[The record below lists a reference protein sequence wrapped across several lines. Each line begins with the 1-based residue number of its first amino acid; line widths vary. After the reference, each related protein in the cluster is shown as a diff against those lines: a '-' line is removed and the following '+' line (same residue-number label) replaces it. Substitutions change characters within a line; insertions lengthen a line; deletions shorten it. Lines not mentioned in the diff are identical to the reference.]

1 MRDPVS
7 PLSPLARH
15 DLLTVTPGAWSRVL
29 AGRPDLAGIPH
40 LAGWAERG
48 WPVIA
53 RRRGPGEDAGLV
65 AAGLPLPPA
74 LGKRRIGLALDP
86 GSVTPRPS
94 LTLAEA
100 GGAAPAAWHPTIAAL
115 VAHGAAH
122 GCVPRVF
129 GGLLWQALTGLPYLS
144 DTSDLDLLWPVSL
157 DRAFLAH
164 ASLDR
169 AFLDGLARIAGPAP
183 MRLDGEIC
191 LPDGFAVNWRELHA
205 AGPDE
210 AVLVKGLLRLELRPV
225 AALRA
230 ALSPAA

>member
-1 MRDPVS
+1 M
-7 PLSPLARH
+7 SPLARH

-29 AGRPDLAGIPH
+29 AGRPDLAEIPH

-86 GSVTPRPS
+86 GSVTPRPG
-94 LTLAEA
+94 LTLTEA

-144 DTSDLDLLWPVSL
+144 DTSDLDLLWPDSL

-169 AFLDGLARIAGPAP
+169 AFLGGLARIAGPAP